1 MRISTKKTSLS
12 GSLFLSS
19 EFVYER
25 SSCEFVLIREFK
37 LVSVRRFD
45 SDSGIRFR
53 FGNSNADFHQEIG
66 VMPICARKSLAAE
79 K

>member
-37 LVSVRRFD
+37 LVSVRD
-45 SDSGIRFR
+45 
-53 FGNSNADFHQEIG
+53 SNADFHQEIG